1 MRVNN
6 SRADVIGY
14 SNGNAYADIAI
25 LNGKVVIPDNGV
37 FDLDIYVKDGKI
49 VSMVKTDDGTKYENK
64 TKPKADR
71 IIDASGKYVIPGIID
86 PHVHMGLFVPI
97 EKDLESETK
106 SAALGGI
113 TTVGC
118 FLGGQSSHL
127 ETFPLISDKIEKF
140 SYTDFIP
147 HLVIGTEEQRKE
159 IREYIERFGVTSFKL
174 YMNGIPGMI
183 PDVDDGFVLDVFDE
197 IKKCNKGCLVCVHA
211 ENRYLVRRADR
222 LKRESNPNATVEDYS
237 DTHPAIAEEE
247 AVIRMS
253 YLAEKSRVPV
263 YFVHM
268 TSKEVIRRLEFI
280 RSHNKFVN
288 VETTS
293 MYLSISRRDENG
305 RNEFKMD
312 PPFRDAEDVEALWN
326 ALDKGVID
334 TIGTDNTTITRSEK
348 NADRSMWEALPGY
361 PAEETHLASVLNEG
375 FIRRGIPIEKLI
387 SHMTKKPAE
396 MFGVYPQKGTLLPG
410 SDADIVIVDMNK
422 SVEVHA
428 SQLHS
433 RSDFS
438 VFEGKRL
445 QGWPVTTIK
454 GGQVLVDDGRLTGVK
469 PSSKCLRR

>member
-1 MRVNN
+1 M
-6 SRADVIGY
+6 
-14 SNGNAYADIAI
+14 
-25 LNGKVVIPDNGV
+25 
-37 FDLDIYVKDGKI
+37 
-49 VSMVKTDDGTKYENK
+49 
-64 TKPKADR
+64 
-71 IIDASGKYVIPGIID
+71 
-86 PHVHMGLFVPI
+86 
-97 EKDLESETK
+97 
-106 SAALGGI
+106 
-113 TTVGC
+113 
-118 FLGGQSSHL
+118 
-127 ETFPLISDKIEKF
+127 
-140 SYTDFIP
+140 
-147 HLVIGTEEQRKE
+147 
-159 IREYIERFGVTSFKL
+159 
-174 YMNGIPGMI
+174 
-183 PDVDDGFVLDVFDE
+183 FDE
-197 IKKCNKGCLVCVHA
+197 IKKCNKECLVCVHA

-268 TSKEVIRRLEFI
+268 TSKEAIRRLEFI

-334 TIGTDNTTITRSEK
+334 TIGT
-348 NADRSMWEALPGY
+348 
-361 PAEETHLASVLNEG
+361 
-375 FIRRGIPIEKLI
+375 
-387 SHMTKKPAE
+387 HMTKKPAE

-438 VFEGKRL
+438 VFEGRRL

>member
-197 IKKCNKGCLVCVHA
+197 IKKCNKECLVCVHA

-253 YLAEKSRVPV
+253 YLAEKSQVPV

-268 TSKEVIRRLEFI
+268 TSKEAIRRLEFI

-334 TIGTDNTTITRSEK
+334 TIGT
-348 NADRSMWEALPGY
+348 
-361 PAEETHLASVLNEG
+361 
-375 FIRRGIPIEKLI
+375 
-387 SHMTKKPAE
+387 HMTKKPAE

-438 VFEGKRL
+438 VFEGRRL